1 MQNTNNFNTSQHACR
16 TRERLVIW
24 LTALLSVA
32 TLFVAG
38 ALGAAVRTGGTGQ
51 HYAFGEIE
59 DFGSI
64 VVHGVHYDESRANII
79 VDGVPN
85 QSRAALKLGMV
96 VEIEG
101 DFNYTLGTGTAAIV
115 RTNRAILGQVQ
126 SINSA
131 NGEMQV
137 LSQRVAADV
146 STRFDGIANLSQ
158 IAAGDW
164 VAIHGLNDP
173 ARNLFAATLI
183 EAIAP
188 PMSALSEI
196 RGVVRNTRDDRF
208 RIGVLDVISKT
219 ARVENGDFVAVK
231 GIFDAK
237 SASVLATEVSV
248 TPEIE
253 IHEDAGNDIE
263 GFIADFRSSRNFT
276 VAGVAIDA
284 GAASYS
290 GGTANNLKPGVRV
303 TVEGF
308 VVNGVLV
315 AEEIKFHSTEI
326 ESSDSSGSSIEVS
339 EIISEFRS
347 IGDFVVKGRR
357 IDASDASISIK
368 DDHAPAVGQKA
379 KVKGKRKSDGSVR
392 ATKVE
397 FEAN

>member
-231 GIFDAK
+231 GYSTPSQRQFWRRKFQSHQRSK
-237 SASVLATEVSV
+237 STRTRAMTLRGLSLT
-248 TPEIE
+248 
-253 IHEDAGNDIE
+253 
-263 GFIADFRSSRNFT
+263 
-276 VAGVAIDA
+276 
-284 GAASYS
+284 
-290 GGTANNLKPGVRV
+290 
-303 TVEGF
+303 
-308 VVNGVLV
+308 
-315 AEEIKFHSTEI
+315 
-326 ESSDSSGSSIEVS
+326 
-339 EIISEFRS
+339 
-347 IGDFVVKGRR
+347 
-357 IDASDASISIK
+357 
-368 DDHAPAVGQKA
+368 
-379 KVKGKRKSDGSVR
+379 SVR
-392 ATKVE
+392 QETSPLPVSPSMQARQVIPAAPPTT
-397 FEAN
+397 